1 MKQLSE
7 KKYKA
12 LKARFK
18 SGGEYLNVT
27 IKAIHVSELMEIN
40 LKEKPFYLIRF
51 KGDVIFHIKLDEEI
65 IAIQFFLNQLKPRKN
80 GGYSCNAK
88 INYRFIKPKI
98 FYDAYAEIFT
108 FMQETTFYPNHQ
120 LFDLGDH
127 YEAPTFNKRWSTAY
141 QTGLLFRL
149 NFNDENLKMK
159 NSMAINFNNST
170 IGEVGEIRFE
180 DLEILDSK
188 WFTMLGVNG
197 VIQG

>member
-12 LKARFK
+12 LKDRFK
-18 SGGEYLNVT
+18 SGSDYLNVT
-27 IKAIHVSELMEIN
+27 INAIYVSELMEIN

-51 KGDVIFHIKLDEEI
+51 KGDVIFRIKLDEEI
-65 IAIQFFLNQLKPRKN
+65 IAVQFFFNQLKPRKN
-80 GGYSCNAK
+80 GGNSCNAK
-88 INYRFIKPKI
+88 INYRFIKPKS
-98 FYDAYAEIFT
+98 FYADYSEIFP

-127 YEAPTFNKRWSTAY
+127 YKAPSFNKRWSTAY
-141 QTGLLFRL
+141 QSGLLFRL
-149 NFNDENLKMK
+149 NFNNEDLKMK
-159 NSMAINFNNST
+159 NSMVINFENLK